1 MIDQNFYKNTGPY
14 SLDKISGMLSCKY
27 IGNGDL
33 SLNDISTLDS
43 AKEDELSFY
52 NNSKYSDAYKNSSA
66 GVILVSNELRTGR
79 ASNLILCEDPYFM
92 MAKAASIFYPN
103 SIYPSFSFSNKAKNL
118 NLDESVKISEN
129 TFIHKDAKIGKN
141 CEIGCNSVI
150 GPNVVIGDNCLI
162 ADNVSIY
169 YSIIGKNVKI
179 YQGVKIGTE
188 GFGFIMQK
196 NSIQKIP
203 QLGRVLIEDSV
214 EIGSNSTIDRGSI
227 GDTIISKLSMLDNL
241 VHIAHNVKI
250 GQGCIIAAMT
260 GISGSTKIGN
270 GTIIGGQVGISGHL
284 SIGNNVKIA
293 AKSGIMKNIKDNQ
306 TVAGYPSENILDWHR
321 NTIILKKIRKK
332 NYDKS

>member
-14 SLDKISGMLSCKY
+14 SLEKISEMISCKY
-27 IGNGDL
+27 VGKGDL
-33 SLNDISTLDS
+33 NLNDISTIDN

-52 NNSKYSDAYKNSSA
+52 NNSKYSSAYENSSA
-66 GVILVSNELRTGR
+66 GAILVSNKLRNSRT
-79 ASNLILCEDPYFM
+79 SNLILCEDPYFM
-92 MAKAASIFYPN
+92 MAKVASIFYPD
-103 SIYPSFSFSNKAKNL
+103 SLYPNFSFSSKDKKL
-118 NLDESVKISEN
+118 NLDQSVKISEN
-129 TFIHKDAKIGKN
+129 AFVHKNAQIGNN

-150 GPNVVIGDNCLI
+150 GPNVIIGDNCLI

-188 GFGFIMQK
+188 GFGFIMKK

-203 QLGRVLIEDSV
+203 QLGRVLVEDSV
-214 EIGSNSTIDRGSI
+214 EIGANSTIDRGSI
-227 GDTIISKLSMLDNL
+227 GDTVICKLSMLDNL

-270 GTIIGGQVGISGHL
+270 RTIIGGQVGISGHL

-321 NTIILKKIRKK
+321 NTIILKKMRKK
-332 NYDKS
+332 NNDKS

>member
-1 MIDQNFYKNTGPY
+1 MIDQNFYKNVGPF
-14 SLDKISGMLSCKY
+14 SLDDISKMLSCKY
-27 IGNGDL
+27 VGNGDL
-33 SLNDISTLDS
+33 TLNDISTLDN
-43 AKEDELSFY
+43 AKDDELSFY
-52 NNSKYSDAYKNSSA
+52 NNSKYSNAYKDSCA
-66 GVILVSNELRTGR
+66 GAVLVSNKLKNGRT
-79 ASNLILCEDPYFM
+79 SNLIICEDPYFM
-92 MAKAASIFYPN
+92 MARVASIFYPD
-103 SIYPSFSFSNKAKNL
+103 SLYPNFSFSNKEKRL
-118 NLDESVKISEN
+118 NFDQSIKISEN
-129 TFIHKDAKIGKN
+129 AFVHKNAQIGKN

-169 YSIIGKNVKI
+169 YSIIGKHVKI
-179 YQGVKIGTE
+179 YQGVKIGSE

-227 GDTIISKLSMLDNL
+227 GDTIIGKLSMLDNL
-241 VHIAHNVKI
+241 VHIAHNVEI

-270 GTIIGGQVGISGHL
+270 RTIIGGQVGISGHL

-332 NYDKS
+332 NNDKS

>member
-14 SLDKISGMLSCKY
+14 SLDKISEMLSCEY

-33 SLNDISTLDS
+33 SLNDISTLDT

-52 NNSKYSDAYKNSSA
+52 NNSKYSVAYKNSSA
-66 GVILVSNELRTGR
+66 GVIFVSNELRASR

-103 SIYPSFSFSNKAKNL
+103 SIYPSFSFSKKEKNL

-250 GQGCIIAAMT
+250 GQACIIAAMT

-332 NYDKS
+332 NNDKS